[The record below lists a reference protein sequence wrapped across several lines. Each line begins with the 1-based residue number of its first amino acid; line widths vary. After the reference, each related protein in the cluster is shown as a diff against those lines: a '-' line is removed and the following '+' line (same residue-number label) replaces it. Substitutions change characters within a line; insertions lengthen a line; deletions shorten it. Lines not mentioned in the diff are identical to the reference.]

1 MLLPSQSN
9 NMHESLDAYLTYDHQ
24 DTNDHIQYLL
34 NRKDFLDRTVLHDV
48 LRSLSRHIFIEEL
61 LLFPK
66 LPESSRDDVEYLER
80 EHMEIMSLL
89 KSTAGSGDELSV
101 RADLQKL
108 FDILVEHNSF
118 EESFIYDSFS
128 GMDSASVRQV
138 KDAPK
143 DWKCKFCP

>member
-89 KSTAGSGDELSV
+89 KSTPGSGDELSV